1 MDTEVKTYKV
11 EFPETGNVYV
21 VVCSASGNLK
31 DLMAQLWSCRN
42 CKVTEVP
49 RDRIQDLKSLQ
60 TIYEAM
66 SHN

>member
-11 EFPETGNVYV
+11 EFTETGNVYV

-31 DLMAQLWSCRN
+31 DLMAQLKSCSN
-42 CKVTEVP
+42 CTVSEVP
-49 RDRIQDLKSLQ
+49 RDRIPDLKSLQ

-66 SHN
+66 ATN